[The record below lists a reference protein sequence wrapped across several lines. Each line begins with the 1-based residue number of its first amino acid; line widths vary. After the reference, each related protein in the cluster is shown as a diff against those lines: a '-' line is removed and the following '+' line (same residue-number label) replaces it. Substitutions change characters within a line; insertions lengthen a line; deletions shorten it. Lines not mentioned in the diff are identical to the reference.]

1 MGKKLR
7 NKYDFKWE
15 TMDKTCKK
23 ICIAFVLFIAT
34 LITLLFISINQDK
47 NGTETVLTTTTDA
60 AEAVTYNDE
69 PIKPVYVGKPAVTQE
84 PDDIPKATVT
94 EIALIAMVTMAEAE
108 GESEEG
114 KRLVIDTILN
124 RVDSDYW
131 PDTIEEVIYQPGQFS
146 SMWNGRINK
155 CYVTDE
161 IRELVIEELANRTN
175 YDVVYFTAGA
185 YGQYGKPMFQVG
197 NHYFASID

>member
-23 ICIAFVLFIAT
+23 ICIAFTLFIMT
-34 LITLLFISINQDK
+34 LIALLLFGINHDK
-47 NGTETVLTTTTDA
+47 DGTETVLTTTTDA
-60 AEAVTYNDE
+60 AEAVTYVNE
-69 PIKPVYVGKPAVTQE
+69 PIKPVTIGKPDISYE
-84 PDDIPKATVT
+84 PDDPIVSEK
-94 EIALIAMVTMAEAE
+94 EIVLLAMVTMAEAE
-108 GESEEG
+108 GECEEG

-124 RVDSDYW
+124 RVDSEYW
-131 PDTIEEVIYQPGQFS
+131 PDTITDVIYQPAQFS